1 MDASESSGETGGM
14 PLVAIGASA
23 GGLDPLESFFDVA
36 PRNEGWCYVVI
47 QHLSPDYRSMMDELL
62 ARRSSMRIVHIDDG
76 MEPEPDTIY
85 LNRPNVQVEL
95 KGRKFRVTR
104 FEPDAALP
112 HLPIDGFLN
121 SLAHNALVHSCAV
134 ILSGSGSDGTR
145 GAQAMRAAGRSV
157 FVQSPQEAA
166 FGSMPRSAL
175 TVGAADR
182 VLPVSEIPN
191 AVRDMLEGRGG
202 KLEGTERD
210 PDVQAVVTL
219 LQRHHQVDFASYKS
233 PNVHRRIERRQH
245 LRGIPRMSEYFELL
259 EQSPSALEE
268 LYHDLLIGVT
278 EFYRDRDSFRNL
290 REHVLEPLVARTGP
304 DGSLRIWV
312 PGCASGEE
320 AYTIAIELSEVLRK
334 AGIDRKFRIIATDVH
349 RGSIEKASLGIFS
362 AQSME
367 KIDPDLRE
375 RYFNKVDDHYVI
387 DPVLRQ
393 KLIFSIHDVLS
404 DPPFLQID
412 LITCRNL
419 LIYLNEEAQIRVISM
434 FLFGLRQNG
443 FLMLGPSES
452 LGRFVSD
459 FEQLN
464 GRWRIYRNV
473 SKRSSQDRFLSL
485 GARPQFSRID
495 MDMPETRRLTPDTS
509 QALQRPQAIQAD
521 RERLVRTYDSL
532 LKRYAPSSIVITAE
546 GVVLAW
552 FGIAATYIDTLNN
565 LADWTVEEIV
575 HPDLHFVINVGI
587 ERLRKGE
594 DGEYQR
600 QVQVNIGED
609 ETHDL
614 AVKMESLQSKGQFRC
629 ILVCLTRVEAD
640 GTLPGPAAESGIVP
654 MAVDDETM
662 LSRRIQELE
671 RDLRL
676 TEETLQHVT
685 ERLEASGEELQASNE
700 ELQASNEELQASNEE
715 LQSSNEELHAV
726 NEELVSVSAEHER
739 KIEML
744 SELNRDMELVLGF
757 MKLGVIVLDEGLRI
771 RRFSRLIGEVFHMEE
786 HDVDRTLG
794 VVGPRPGFVDLAD
807 LAREVLE
814 GDRYINRSGDYEG
827 AQLEIRCFPFD
838 RMLDGRQMRGVLLIF
853 SGDELFGA

>member
-1 MDASESSGETGGM
+1 M
-14 PLVAIGASA
+14 PLIAIGASA
-23 GGLDPLESFFDVA
+23 GGLDPLESFFDIA
-36 PRNEGWCYVVI
+36 PRNAGWCYVVI

-62 ARRSSMRIVHIDDG
+62 SRRSSMRIVHIDDG
-76 MEPEPDTIY
+76 MVPEPDTIY
-85 LNRPNVQVEL
+85 LNRPNVQVWLE
-95 KGRKFRVTR
+95 GRKFHVSS
-104 FEPDAALP
+104 FNPDEALP
-112 HLPIDGFLN
+112 HLPIDTFLT
-121 SLAHNALVHSCAV
+121 SLSKSRDLRSCAV

-145 GAQAMRAAGRSV
+145 GAQAMRAAGRPV

-182 VLPVSEIPN
+182 VLPVAEIPE
-191 AVRDMLEGRGG
+191 AVNRMLEGMDVP
-202 KLEGTERD
+202 KTESVTD
-210 PDVQAVVTL
+210 PDVQAVITL
-219 LQRHHQVDFASYKS
+219 LQRHHQVDFSAYKTA
-233 PNVHRRIERRQH
+233 NVHRRIERRQH
-245 LRGIPRMSEYFELL
+245 LRGISQVREYFALL

-278 EFYRDRDSFRNL
+278 EFYRDRDAFRHL
-290 REHVLEPLVARTGP
+290 REKVLEPLVARSS
-304 DGSLRIWV
+304 DDSSLRIWV

-320 AYTIAIELSEVLRK
+320 AYTIAIELSEVLRS
-334 AGIDRKFRIIATDVH
+334 AGIDRKFRIIATDMH
-349 RGSIEKASLGIFS
+349 RGSIEKASLGLFS
-362 AQSME
+362 AQAMD
-367 KIDPDLRE
+367 KIAPDLRD
-375 RYFNKVDDHYVI
+375 RYFNRVDDHYII

-419 LIYLNEEAQIRVISM
+419 LIYLSEEAQTRVISM

-443 FLMLGPSES
+443 YLMLGPSES

-459 FEQLN
+459 FDQLN

-473 SKRSSQDRFLSL
+473 SKRSSQDRFLSVGPRPAFPRMDL
-485 GARPQFSRID
+485 DMAEARRPAPAVPQTLPRGHS
-495 MDMPETRRLTPDTS
+495 
-509 QALQRPQAIQAD
+509 LQTD
-521 RERLVRTYDSL
+521 RDRLVHTYDAL
-532 LKRYAPSSIVITAE
+532 LKRYAPSSIVITVE
-546 GVVLAW
+546 GGVLAW
-552 FGIAATYIDTLNN
+552 FGLAAAYIDTLNN

-575 HPDLHFVINVGI
+575 HADLHFVINVGI

-594 DGEYQR
+594 DGAYER
-600 QVQVNIGED
+600 KVKVTLGEN
-609 ETHDL
+609 EVHSL
-614 AVKMESLQSKGQFRC
+614 AVKMETLQSKGQFRC
-629 ILVCLTRVEAD
+629 ILVSITRIENFEGPRPPEAEQ
-640 GTLPGPAAESGIVP
+640 GAIQQ
-654 MAVDDETM
+654 AVDDETM

-757 MKLGVIVLDEGLRI
+757 LKLGVIVLDEGLRI

-786 HDVDRTLG
+786 HDVDRMLD

-814 GDRYINRSGDYEG
+814 GDRFVSRSGTYG
-827 AQLEIRCFPFD
+827 RSPLQIRCFPFD
-838 RMLDGRQMRGVLLIF
+838 RVLDGRQLRGVLMIF
-853 SGDELFGA
+853 SGDELFSA

>member
-1 MDASESSGETGGM
+1 
-14 PLVAIGASA
+14 
-23 GGLDPLESFFDVA
+23 SFFDLA
-36 PRNEGWCYVVI
+36 PRDAGWCYVVI

-76 MEPEPDTIY
+76 MEPEADTIY
-85 LNRPNVQVEL
+85 LNRPNVQVRLE
-95 KGRKFRVTR
+95 GRKFEVSA
-104 FEPDAALP
+104 FNPEEALP
-112 HLPIDGFLN
+112 HLPIDTFLT
-121 SLAHNALVHSCAV
+121 SLSKNPVMRSCAV

-145 GAQAMRAAGRSV
+145 GAQAMRAAGQSV

-182 VLPVSEIPN
+182 VLPVAEIPD
-191 AVRDMLEGRGG
+191 AVRDMLEGMDRVPAVT
-202 KLEGTERD
+202 TED
-210 PDVQAVVTL
+210 PDIQAVITL
-219 LQRHHQVDFASYKS
+219 LQRQHQVDFSAYKT

-245 LRGIPRMSEYFELL
+245 LRGISRMREYFELL
-259 EQSPSALEE
+259 EQSPTALEE

-278 EFYRDRDSFRNL
+278 EFYRDRDAFRQL
-290 REHVLEPLVARTGP
+290 REKVLEPLVDRSTP
-304 DGSLRIWV
+304 DSSLRIWV

-320 AYTIAIELSEVLRK
+320 AYTIAIELSEILRR
-334 AGIDRKFRIIATDVH
+334 AGIERKFRIIATDVH
-349 RGSIEKASLGIFS
+349 RGSIEKASLGIFTPQ
-362 AQSME
+362 AME
-367 KIDPDLRE
+367 KVDPELRD
-375 RYFNKVDDHYVI
+375 RYFNRIDDHYVI

-419 LIYLNEEAQIRVISM
+419 LIYLSEEAQTRVISM
-434 FLFGLRQNG
+434 FLFGLRQTG

-464 GRWRIYRNV
+464 GRWRLYRNV

-485 GARPQFSRID
+485 GARPSFPRMD
-495 MDMPETRRLTPDTS
+495 FDMPEARRPVP
-509 QALQRPQAIQAD
+509 AVPQPLSRGQTLHAD
-521 RERLVRTYDSL
+521 RERLIRTYDSL

-552 FGIAATYIDTLNN
+552 FGLATTYIDTLNN

-594 DGEYQR
+594 DGDYQR
-600 QVQVNIGED
+600 KVKVTLGDD
-609 ETHDL
+609 EVHNL

-629 ILVCLTRVEAD
+629 ILVGLTRIEEGARVGSAEAGA
-640 GTLPGPAAESGIVP
+640 GTIPV
-654 MAVDDETM
+654 AVDDETM

-685 ERLEASGEELQASNE
+685 ERLEASGEELQA
-700 ELQASNEELQASNEE
+700 
-715 LQSSNEELHAV
+715 
-726 NEELVSVSAEHER
+726 
-739 KIEML
+739 
-744 SELNRDMELVLGF
+744 
-757 MKLGVIVLDEGLRI
+757 
-771 RRFSRLIGEVFHMEE
+771 
-786 HDVDRTLG
+786 
-794 VVGPRPGFVDLAD
+794 
-807 LAREVLE
+807 
-814 GDRYINRSGDYEG
+814 
-827 AQLEIRCFPFD
+827 
-838 RMLDGRQMRGVLLIF
+838 
-853 SGDELFGA
+853 